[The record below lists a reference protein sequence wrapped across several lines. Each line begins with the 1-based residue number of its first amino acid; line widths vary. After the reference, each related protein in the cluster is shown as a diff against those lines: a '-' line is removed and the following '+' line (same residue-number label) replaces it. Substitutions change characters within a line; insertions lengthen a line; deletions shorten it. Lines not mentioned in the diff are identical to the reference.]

1 MKINYY
7 NIENYIVYVEKKVNY
22 KYIMILII
30 FIFFSSFCHHIYY
43 FEHVI
48 AFHKPQ
54 KWGFL
59 FPTQSLKYPLHG
71 PTVSC
76 S

>member
-54 KWGFL
+54 K
-59 FPTQSLKYPLHG
+59 
-71 PTVSC
+71 
-76 S
+76 